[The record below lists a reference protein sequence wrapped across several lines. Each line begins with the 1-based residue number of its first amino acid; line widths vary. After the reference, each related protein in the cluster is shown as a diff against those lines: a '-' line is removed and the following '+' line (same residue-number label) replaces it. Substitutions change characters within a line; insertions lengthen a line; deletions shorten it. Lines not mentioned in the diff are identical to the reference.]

1 MTQFLNCT
9 FWSVW
14 FFKHSFNKDLL
25 NAWLSLT
32 FIEYSLAPWSTHLS
46 RLETQKSAQIPPR
59 FLTAHLQPTVRSSS
73 WKSSN
78 LASFLYSPAYNAATA
93 SWLLDCSS
101 SGSSFTLQPEW
112 FSEQSTSCPYP
123 VPWGLSVLR
132 RESTLLSW
140 AYSTLLL
147 TSSSVLSNSN
157 RTQATHVILIFLVAT
172 FLNSKRNRWN

>member
-9 FWSVW
+9 FWSVC

-25 NAWLSLT
+25 NPWLSPT
-32 FIEYSLAPWSTHLS
+32 FTEYSLAPWSTHLS
-46 RLETQKSAQIPPR
+46 RLETQKSTQIPH
-59 FLTAHLQPTVRSSS
+59 FLTAHLQLTVRSSS

-78 LASFLYSPAYNAATA
+78 LASFLYSPAYNPATA

-112 FSEQSTSCPYP
+112 FSEQSTSCPSP
-123 VPWGLSVLR
+123 APWGLSVLR

-140 AYSTLLL
+140 AYSSLPF

-157 RTQATHVILIFLVAT
+157 RTQATHVILIILVAT
-172 FLNSKRNRWN
+172 FLNSKRNRWS